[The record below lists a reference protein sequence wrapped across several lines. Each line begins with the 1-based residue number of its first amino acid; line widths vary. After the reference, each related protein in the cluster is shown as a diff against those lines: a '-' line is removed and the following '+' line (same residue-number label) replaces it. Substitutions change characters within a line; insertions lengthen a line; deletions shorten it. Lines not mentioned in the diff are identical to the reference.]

1 MWGRRK
7 LLPQFCTS
15 CIFIKNFSSN
25 SHIPNFKRCK
35 YLASKFFSLNE
46 TLSSIKVV
54 LIWGLS
60 PKHRLHSL
68 VPRPSYHPVFDR
80 LQCAKTRLEGFP
92 HQKNKLEARSRSFS
106 PKRWSF
112 EHLQNEKRTAFG
124 SKQRTCVTCALLI
137 GDSSPPQST

>member
-80 LQCAKTRLEGFP
+80 LQCAKTRLEGSP
-92 HQKNKLEARSRSFS
+92 SKEQARGRVVS
-106 PKRWSF
+106 PPSAGVLNICKMKSVP
-112 EHLQNEKRTAFG
+112 LLVQNEE
-124 SKQRTCVTCALLI
+124 CVQHVPFRLETPPLLCL
-137 GDSSPPQST
+137 PK